1 MKKIYLLLL
10 MLVSTLSFGQGTPI
24 ITMIADGD
32 ESGGT
37 PKVLEIY
44 AHGTVDFSEYTLQ
57 KAPNGGAWGNDF
69 DLSPLG
75 IVTDDFV
82 YIYTNGSNSNDP
94 FTANFPSVTAN
105 KLDAGSAQ
113 AVNFNGDD
121 PVRIIVTSSSAVVDT
136 FGEDGVDGTGTAWEY
151 KDGYAK
157 RLNGTGPDPVFV
169 VANWEFHNGELNTHG
184 AAQDGTTYE
193 SIIGIGT
200 YTPPTVANPTLVI
213 TDPSDGEV
221 FAPNTTDVDVVFTI
235 TNFTVANGTGDG
247 YIVYTV
253 DGGTATDKFD
263 TTPITVTGLTAGTTH
278 TVNMELVDNSGNALN
293 PAVTASVTFEIG
305 TYTQVAT
312 LADLRAGT
320 VGSYY
325 HYTGEAFTTAGKPV
339 GNSFIGYAQD
349 ATAGIA
355 AFVPAGTSTNQPDL
369 GDGIS
374 DIKGQLSDYH
384 GVLQIV
390 LTEDYTM
397 TGNNQVQVPQVV
409 TIADYKA
416 NHDDY
421 ESELIRF
428 DNVTIDPGTD
438 TEFQSSTNYD
448 VTDGTETVVLR
459 TNFPDLVGET
469 IPTTAVNMS
478 GIAAEYNGTAQI
490 FPRDINDIV
499 DVNAIA
505 ENQIDG
511 LSVYPNPVADKVIY
525 VSSANGAEKQIIIY
539 NILGKVVYNTNVN
552 NNEAINI
559 GQLKAG
565 MYMMKIIENNKV
577 ALQKILVK

>member
-10 MLVSTLSFGQGTPI
+10 MLVSTLSFGQGLEDFTNATNLPNNY
-24 ITMIADGD
+24 ADGNFVGNNNITWTYTQSRAAQTND
-32 ESGGT
+32 GGNPTAAQLPALMLRRVSSDSKIVSSTISGG
-37 PKVLEIY
+37 I
-44 AHGTVDFSEYTLQ
+44 GDFSVKLYKQFTGGGNRQVELFI
-57 KAPNGGAWGNDF
+57 NGVSQGTSTPF
-69 DLSPLG
+69 DDYDEHIFTISG
-75 IVTDDFV
+75 INIAGDIIIEIRNITAKQVAIDD
-82 YIYTNGSNSNDP
+82 ITW
-94 FTANFPSVTAN
+94 
-105 KLDAGSAQ
+105 
-113 AVNFNGDD
+113 
-121 PVRIIVTSSSAVVDT
+121 
-136 FGEDGVDGTGTAWEY
+136 TG
-151 KDGYAK
+151 
-157 RLNGTGPDPVFV
+157 FS
-169 VANWEFHNGELNTHG
+169 G
-184 AAQDGTTYE
+184 AASPILTID
-193 SIIGIGT
+193 S
-200 YTPPTVANPTLVI
+200 
-213 TDPSDGEV
+213 PSDGEV
-221 FAPNTTDVDVVFTI
+221 FAPNTTDVDVAFTI
-235 TNFTVANGTGDG
+235 QNFTVANGTGDG

-278 TVNMELVDNSGNALN
+278 TVDMELVDNSGNALN
-293 PAVTASVTFEIG
+293 PAVTASVTFEIA

-320 VGSYY
+320 VGDYY

-339 GNSFIGYAQD
+339 GNNFVGYAQD

-355 AFVPAGTSTNQPDL
+355 AFVPAGISTNQPTL

-384 GVLQIV
+384 GVLQIK
-390 LTEDYTM
+390 LIEDFTM

-428 DNVTIDPGTD
+428 DNVTIDPDGD
-438 TEFQSSTNYD
+438 TEFQSSKNYD
-448 VTDGTETVVLR
+448 VTDGAETVVLR